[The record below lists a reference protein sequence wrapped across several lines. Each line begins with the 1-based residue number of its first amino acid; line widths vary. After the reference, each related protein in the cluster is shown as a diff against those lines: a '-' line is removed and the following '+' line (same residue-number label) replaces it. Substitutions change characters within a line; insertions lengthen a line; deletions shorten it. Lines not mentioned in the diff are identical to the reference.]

1 MWSRSGSYLGAV
13 PDDEPV
19 TCCASLTGAPPLRC
33 VGYWPDAVN
42 QVVAVSPLVYMYWVR
57 VGSDRVAVEYRWP
70 TTLRGPTR
78 PPKLVY
84 LDLNHW
90 IGLAKALAGHADG
103 EAYREGLEHCM
114 ALVEDGQA
122 VFPISDAIYTEVSKI
137 SRYRQRRHIREAIET
152 LSRFVVV
159 TSRPVIATHEVEN
172 LLDEVVGPNP
182 LPINTMDYLDWGVAR
197 AFGMVGGFRVRNGDH
212 QDVTD
217 AMRAMWS
224 GGPDAFDA
232 LFAAAEFDLNRSVLD
247 GPSPDEEPQLRA
259 LGWDPTGTIAVTENR
274 ARQELE
280 QVDRFNADPRWRA
293 GRIRDVVAAREVLIE
308 INEMLH
314 RGLSERSATLDD
326 VLGPPERTREILDS
340 LPSFDVAVTL
350 KTAYHR
356 DPNHRWTINDI
367 HDIDALGSTL
377 PYCDVVITD
386 RAVAAHAIATG
397 LTKRLGTVVLGRLAD
412 LPAHI

>member
-1 MWSRSGSYLGAV
+1 MRA
-13 PDDEPV
+13 
-19 TCCASLTGAPPLRC
+19 
-33 VGYWPDAVN
+33 
-42 QVVAVSPLVYMYWVR
+42 
-57 VGSDRVAVEYRWP
+57 GSDRVDVEYRWP
-70 TTLRGPTR
+70 PTLRVPTR

-103 EAYREGLEHCM
+103 QAYREGLEQCM
-114 ALVEDGQA
+114 ALVENGQV

-137 SRYRQRRHIREAIET
+137 GQYRQRRHIRQAIET
-152 LSRFVVV
+152 ISRFVVV

-212 QDVTD
+212 EDVTD
-217 AMRAMWS
+217 EVRATWS

-232 LFAAAEFDLNRSVLD
+232 LFAAAELDLNRSVLD

-259 LGWDPTGTIAVTENR
+259 LGWDPTGTIALTENR

-280 QVDRFNADPRWRA
+280 QVDRFNADPGWRA

-314 RGLSERSATLDD
+314 RGLTERSATPDD
-326 VLGPPERTREILDS
+326 VFGSPERTRELLDS

-356 DPNHRWTINDI
+356 DANHRWTTNDI

-386 RAVAAHAIATG
+386 RAVAAHANATG
-397 LTKRLGTVVLGRLAD
+397 LANRLGTVVLGRLAD